1 MVPSLLG
8 DEPGAQPSAMK
19 NRWIRAGLISVLPR
33 SWKPACY
40 RAMLG
45 YQVGHRVR
53 IGVSLIAVDHCTI
66 ADDVQIGHGNV
77 FTRVR
82 RLSLGDHVRI
92 GHLNIFR
99 GGDEVVLDSYSEFL
113 RLNEI
118 NSIPDPL
125 VVNPTTPRLHV
136 GPGTIVTAGHK
147 IDFTDEVRLGRRV
160 ILGGRNSSIWTHNR
174 QRTAPVSI
182 GDLAYLGSE
191 IRMAPGSSLPER
203 CILGIGSVVTGA
215 IDAPG
220 HLIAGVPARAVQPLS
235 SEEMV
240 LVQRKTRPDLPDD
253 L

>member
-1 MVPSLLG
+1 MQPRPEANTPRASGPRCTSRSSCSLDLAQIPLWIANDPGYAAHGSPTADGLYLQAGSTGSGMVPSLLG
-8 DEPGAQPSAMK
+8 DEPGAQSSAMR

-66 ADDVQIGHGNV
+66 ADDVEIGHGNV

-125 VVNPTTPRLHV
+125 VVNRYDTSAARGTGNDRDRWATRSISPMRSGWAGESSWGAGTHRSGRTTDSARL
-136 GPGTIVTAGHK
+136 P
-147 IDFTDEVRLGRRV
+147 
-160 ILGGRNSSIWTHNR
+160 
-174 QRTAPVSI
+174 
-182 GDLAYLGSE
+182 
-191 IRMAPGSSLPER
+191 
-203 CILGIGSVVTGA
+203 
-215 IDAPG
+215 
-220 HLIAGVPARAVQPLS
+220 
-235 SEEMV
+235 
-240 LVQRKTRPDLPDD
+240 
-253 L
+253 

>member
-1 MVPSLLG
+1 
-8 DEPGAQPSAMK
+8 
-19 NRWIRAGLISVLPR
+19 
-33 SWKPACY
+33 
-40 RAMLG
+40 MLG
-45 YQVGHRVR
+45 YRVGRRVS
-53 IGVSLIAVDHCTI
+53 IGVSLIDVDSCTI
-66 ADDVQIGHGNV
+66 ADDVEIGHGNI

-99 GGDEVVLDSYSEFL
+99 GGDEVVLDSYAEFI
-113 RLNEI
+113 RLNEV
-118 NSIPDPL
+118 NSIPDPIAT
-125 VVNPTTPRLHV
+125 NPTTPRLQV
-136 GPGTIVTAGHK
+136 GPGTVVTAGHK

-174 QRTAPVSI
+174 QRTAPVTI
-182 GDLAYLGSE
+182 GDLTYVGSE

-203 CILGIGSVVTGA
+203 CILGMGSVVTGT

-235 SEEMV
+235 EDEV
-240 LVQRKTRPDLPDD
+240 FLVERKTREDLPDD